1 MTQETDLI
9 KLLFKIS
16 LLLIPLALLLAPVY
30 LLVSAVQPHPLVS
43 NGKNMQHA
51 DVGRIKDL
59 IKQNDPRQLRDGEV
73 RRLNVTERDLNLML
87 DYALRQISGQSSA
100 IDLAP
105 QSARVDYS
113 YVLPSN
119 PLGKYLNISV
129 ALMQSDGELKVRQ
142 VALGKTTI
150 PGWMLN
156 PAVKALDGLLR
167 KKLPEYAGV
176 IAAVQDLQLQED
188 EAQLVYQ
195 WHSGLADQIQNRG
208 RDLLLPRADRQRIV
222 AYYELIAEQSKQ
234 LSGTTSL
241 AALLQPL
248 FALAE
253 QRSNNSGNESA
264 ENRALFLALGLVVNR
279 SSPDR
284 LIGPSD
290 RQVQARPRYMRLT
303 LAGRTDLALHF
314 AFSAAIT
321 AAGGSGLADA
331 VGIFKE
337 LDDSRGGSGF
347 SFVDLLA
354 DRAGVELA
362 NMALGPDAEQV
373 QRKMAANLQES
384 DFMPSISELPEGLM
398 ELEFKSRYVDLD
410 SARYKMV
417 NSEIADRISSCT
429 VHL

>member
-1 MTQETDLI
+1 MTQDTDLI
-9 KLLFKIS
+9 KLLFKIF
-16 LLLIPLALLLAPVY
+16 LLLIPLALLFAPAY

-43 NGKNMQHA
+43 NGKNMRHA

-105 QSARVDYS
+105 QSVRVDYS
-113 YVLPSN
+113 YVLPRN
-119 PLGKYLNISV
+119 PFGKYLNISV
-129 ALMQSDGELKVRQ
+129 ALMQFDGELKVRQ
-142 VALGKTTI
+142 IDLGKTTI

-156 PAVKALDGLLR
+156 PVVKALDGLLR

-222 AYYELIAEQSKQ
+222 AYYELIAEQSKL

-284 LIGPSD
+284 LIGPGD

-331 VGIFKE
+331 VGLFKE

-362 NMALGPDAEQV
+362 NLALGPDAAQV
-373 QRKMAANLQES
+373 QREMAANLQES

-410 SARYKMV
+410 SARYKIV
-417 NSEIADRISSCT
+417 NSEIADRISSCA